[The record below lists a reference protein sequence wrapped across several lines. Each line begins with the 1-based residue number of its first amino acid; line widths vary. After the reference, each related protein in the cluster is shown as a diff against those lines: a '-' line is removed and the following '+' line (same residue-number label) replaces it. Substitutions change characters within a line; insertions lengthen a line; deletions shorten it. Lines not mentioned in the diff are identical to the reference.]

1 MDLFDAFTA
10 AYQRRQPAVT
20 PEAERVAPPLEAQAP
35 LRANAPPRAAV
46 LPRSVRTPREQARAA
61 AQREAR
67 AARREA
73 HARQRRE
80 AELRRLD
87 VAQIPRPPLA
97 RNAPHQPFTRTGRGL
112 GGREPLPPSAVY
124 TRAMA
129 DLEGT
134 WQGTAA
140 SILSGGHLDV
150 GNVRRQQRQEEDQ
163 AWDTQTAGLSR
174 AEIGAGID
182 AGEIDRPRT
191 LGPGLGVIEA
201 AGPFPG
207 VVKGAVGAVGRR
219 LGRRGAYDPAVDVAP
234 VRRTYRPPGV
244 THVPGLGET
253 VHTARGGAPRPP
265 VDLTPKPLSPSARAE
280 DASRIEK
287 FIQRHE
293 IPEAGLGDVRRILR
307 EADNFQATRGRTQ
320 TWAQT
325 DALAEDL
332 AINVRKMDPKRPLP
346 ADEMVALRQTVAGL
360 SGKIAEAAEAV
371 TRAKARVRMGGLSEV
386 ERDAATA
393 ALPKAEEALYVA
405 MEEAKVGWDV
415 LFGARAAAARSLNSL
430 KKFQKA
436 KDVGDVD
443 FVADAME
450 RGAPQAKIAEAL
462 QTMPDDLSRAR
473 FLRDLSKPKMQDW
486 WRWYYLSSLLSA
498 PVTQSRNLMGSA
510 TRTGAELITPLGA
523 GEVRETVAGFQGAMN
538 GWKEGFKKASYMWK
552 NGYSIDNIDRPPQI
566 KIFGNERWPNVIAR
580 SMETGDQFFRAMSAE
595 IAGHTGAFRRA
606 RAAGP
611 ARSPAFQ
618 QRYAEILANRPDDLI
633 KEMAEAGAQ
642 AVFRPKPGGAQ
653 KGIKA
658 IRTWADMGTE
668 KLGEGV
674 YRLAK
679 SAGLPE
685 AAARPLGII
694 ASAPAGTFLLP
705 FLQTPAGIY
714 RAGAAFSPYGAVV
727 GQYRMSK
734 LRKAGAPSDPYLA
747 GEATAEMARARR
759 LASQGNVGTAML
771 APLAWMAWEGRLT
784 GSGPK
789 GDAKERKQWLMN
801 HQPNSI
807 LIGGTHIG
815 DDPKGT
821 PLYTGGTWYNYSMFQ
836 PIAVPASVMANA
848 WEAWDGDWADVGA
861 IAART
866 ANSQMQASY
875 LTSVMAIQN
884 AIESPERYAP
894 RVMARQAAA
903 FVPLSSFFR
912 NLARAED
919 PTSRA
924 PEGLMETVQS
934 AMPEWAEQ
942 GLRAVSGIPYFP
954 GSPWPSEDTV
964 PARLDLFG
972 EPVVY
977 GPPGESA
984 ASRLVNPV
992 YRQRGTDDALV
1003 QELSRTGARLTPATG
1018 ALGTLP
1024 LTRRQQ
1030 FDVEQ
1035 ATARAQAQV
1044 VRILIQ
1050 QPAYASLPAPAQVRA
1065 IEGAAS
1071 EARRSRREGLTEEV
1085 EAMVSNLLLTLPPGA
1100 RRDELNEYMREE
1112 GARRDP
1118 LAPPEGM
1125 EDALKSLEE
1134 IAKEHI
1140 QREAGGPSASPVN

>member
-1 MDLFDAFTA
+1 MAVFDALLEKYYPRGQT
-10 AYQRRQPAVT
+10 RG
-20 PEAERVAPPLEAQAP
+20 EGAPSGASM
-35 LRANAPPRAAV
+35 PPRAAV

-87 VAQIPRPPLA
+87 VAQIPRPPLV
-97 RNAPHQPFTRTGRGL
+97 RDAPYQPGTRTGRGL
-112 GGREPLPPSAVY
+112 GGREPLPLSAVY
-124 TRAMA
+124 TRTMA

-134 WQGTAA
+134 PQGTMA
-140 SILSGGHLDV
+140 SILSGGLLDV
-150 GNVRRQQRQEEDQ
+150 GNVRRQQRQEEQ
-163 AWDTQTAGLSR
+163 QRWEAQTAGLSR
-174 AEIGAGID
+174 AAIGEGID
-182 AGEIDRPRT
+182 AGRIDAPST
-191 LGPGLGVIEA
+191 LGPGLGVLEA

-207 VVKGAVGAVGRR
+207 RIKAAVGATGRR

-244 THVPGLGET
+244 TRVPGLGET
-253 VHTARGGAPRPP
+253 VHAARGGAPRPP

-280 DASRIEK
+280 DASRIEQ

-293 IPEAGLGDVRRILR
+293 IPEAGLDEVRRILR

-332 AINVRKMDPKRPLP
+332 AIDVRKMDPKRPLP

-371 TRAKARVRMGGLSEV
+371 TRAKARVRMGGLSKV
-386 ERDAATA
+386 ERDAATGALPVAEA
-393 ALPKAEEALYVA
+393 ALYEA
-405 MEEAKVGWDV
+405 MQESKVGWDV
-415 LFGARAAAARSLNSL
+415 LLGASGAAARSLNSL

-436 KDVGDVD
+436 KDVGDVN
-443 FVADAME
+443 FVADAMK
-450 RGAPQAKIAEAL
+450 RGAPMDKIAEAI

-486 WRWYYLSSLLSA
+486 WRWYYLSDLLSA
-498 PVTQSRNLMGSA
+498 PITQSRNLMGSA
-510 TRTGAELITPLGA
+510 ARTGAELITPLGA
-523 GEVRETVAGFQGAMN
+523 GEVRETAAGFQGAMR
-538 GWKEGFKKASYMWK
+538 GWKEGFRKAAYMWK
-552 NGYSIDNIDRPPQI
+552 HGYSIDNIERLADLPAPIR
-566 KIFGNERWPNVIAR
+566 IFGNEKWPNVIAR

-606 RAAGP
+606 RVAGP
-611 ARSPAFQ
+611 AGSPAFQ

-633 KEMAEAGAQ
+633 KEMAEAGAE
-642 AVFRPKPGGAQ
+642 AVFRQQPGGAQ
-653 KGIKA
+653 KGIKR
-658 IRTWADMGTE
+658 IRTWADLGTE
-668 KLGEGV
+668 KFGEGV

-727 GQYRMSK
+727 GRYRMGK
-734 LRKAGAPSDPYLA
+734 LRKAGTPSDPYLA

-759 LASQGNVGTAML
+759 LTSQGNVGTAML
-771 APLAWMAWEGRLT
+771 APLAWMATEGRLT
-784 GSGPK
+784 GSGPR
-789 GDAKERKQWLMN
+789 GDPKERAQWLMN

-807 LIGGTHIG
+807 LIGGTRIG
-815 DDPKGT
+815 DDPRGV
-821 PLYTGGTWYNYSMFQ
+821 PVYAGGTWFNYSMFQ

-848 WEAWDGDWADVGA
+848 WEAWDGDWADAGA

-866 ANSQMQASY
+866 ANSQLQASY
-875 LTSVMAIQN
+875 LTSVMAIQQ
-884 AIESPERYAP
+884 AIEDPDRYAP
-894 RVMARQAAA
+894 RWAARQGAA

-912 NLARAED
+912 NLARTED
-919 PTSRA
+919 PTARA

-942 GLRAVSGIPYFP
+942 GLRAIP
-954 GSPWPSEDTV
+954 GSPWPSEDKV

-972 EPVVY
+972 EPIVY

-984 ASRLVNPV
+984 GRRLVNPV
-992 YRQRGTDDALV
+992 YRQRGTNDALV
-1003 QELSRTGARLTPATG
+1003 QELALTGAQLTPASDT
-1018 ALGTLP
+1018 LGRIP
-1024 LTRRQQ
+1024 LTRAQK
-1030 FDVEQ
+1030 FFVEQ
-1035 ATARAQAQV
+1035 ATAREQA
-1044 VRILIQ
+1044 R
-1050 QPAYASLPAPAQVRA
+1050 AVRA
-1065 IEGAAS
+1065 LIATEKYQALPTTQEKVEMIHA
-1071 EARRSRREGLTEEV
+1071 EAKIARDLRREVLRIDMLPVLMDSLNTLPVGAFRDEV
-1085 EAMVSNLLLTLPPGA
+1085 EQYLESIRPSRPG
-1100 RRDELNEYMREE
+1100 
-1112 GARRDP
+1112 
-1118 LAPPEGM
+1118 PE
-1125 EDALKSLEE
+1125 
-1134 IAKEHI
+1134 
-1140 QREAGGPSASPVN
+1140 

>member
-1 MDLFDAFTA
+1 M
-10 AYQRRQPAVT
+10 
-20 PEAERVAPPLEAQAP
+20 
-35 LRANAPPRAAV
+35 PPREAV
-46 LPRSVRTPREQARAA
+46 LPRSVRTPSEQARAA

-67 AARREA
+67 AARRSE
-73 HARQRRE
+73 HARQRRD

-97 RNAPHQPFTRTGRGL
+97 RNAPYQPGTRTGRGL
-112 GGREPLPPSAVY
+112 GGREPLPLSAVY

-134 WQGTAA
+134 WAGTAA

-150 GNVRRQQRQEEDQ
+150 GNVRRQQRQESQQ

-174 AEIGAGID
+174 AEIGEGID

-191 LGPGLGVIEA
+191 LGPGLGVLEA

-219 LGRRGAYDPAVDVAP
+219 LGRRGAYNPAVDVAP
-234 VRRTYRPPGV
+234 VGRTYRPPGV

-293 IPEAGLGDVRRILR
+293 IPEAGLDEVRRILL

-325 DALAEDL
+325 NALAEDL
-332 AINVRKMDPKRPLP
+332 VVDVRKIDPKRPLP
-346 ADEMVALRQTVAGL
+346 ADEMDALGRTVAGL
-360 SGKIAEAAEAV
+360 SGKMTEAAEAV
-371 TRAKARVRMGGLSEV
+371 TQAKARVRMSGLSEA

-405 MEEAKVGWDV
+405 MEEAKIGWGG
-415 LFGARAAAARSLNSL
+415 LLGARGAVARSLNSL
-430 KKFQKA
+430 KQFKKA
-436 KDVGDVD
+436 RQAGNVE
-443 FVADAME
+443 FMAEAMK
-450 RGAPQAKIAEAL
+450 RGAPTAEIAEAL

-486 WRWYYLSSLLSA
+486 WRWYYLSDLLSA

-552 NGYSIDNIDRPPQI
+552 NGYSIDNIERLADLPAPI
-566 KIFGNERWPNVIAR
+566 KIFGNEKWPNVIAR

-606 RAAGP
+606 RVAGP

-727 GQYRMSK
+727 GKYRMSK
-734 LRKAGAPSDPYLA
+734 LRKAGTPSDPYLA
-747 GEATAEMARARR
+747 GEATAEMAQARR

-807 LIGGTHIG
+807 LIGGTSIG

-821 PLYTGGTWYNYSMFQ
+821 PIYTGGTWYNYSMFQ

-848 WEAWDGDWADVGA
+848 WEAFDGDWTDVGA

-866 ANSQMQASY
+866 ANSQLQASY

-884 AIESPERYAP
+884 AIEDPDRYAP
-894 RVMARQAAA
+894 RWAARQGAA

-942 GLRAVSGIPYFP
+942 GLRAIP
-954 GSPWPSEDTV
+954 GSPWPSEDKV

-972 EPVVY
+972 EPIVY

-984 ASRLVNPV
+984 GSRLVNPV
-992 YRQRGTDDALV
+992 YRQRGTDDALA
-1003 QELSRTGARLTPATG
+1003 QELSRTGARLTPASDT
-1018 ALGTLP
+1018 LGQIP
-1024 LTRRQQ
+1024 LTRAQK
-1030 FDVEQ
+1030 FYVEQ
-1035 ATARAQAQV
+1035 TTAREQARA
-1044 VRILIQ
+1044 VRALIATEEYRALPTTQ
-1050 QPAYASLPAPAQVRA
+1050 EKVEMIHTEAEIARRFQRKVITMQMRPRLMESLDTLPA
-1065 IEGAAS
+1065 GAF
-1071 EARRSRREGLTEEV
+1071 RDEV
-1085 EAMVSNLLLTLPPGA
+1085 EQYLRASIPGS
-1100 RRDELNEYMREE
+1100 E
-1112 GARRDP
+1112 
-1118 LAPPEGM
+1118 
-1125 EDALKSLEE
+1125 
-1134 IAKEHI
+1134 
-1140 QREAGGPSASPVN
+1140 